1 MGLIKGIINYSDLG
15 LKRRPDYVYFNHD
28 GQEYSVCQTLS
39 IEDKYDLIEV
49 TLQKALEGSLYNLT
63 KLAMYFELNCI
74 YLYSNIIFTEEDR
87 QDEGE
92 LYDILKQNGLAGE
105 IMKRIPEKDI
115 EALDA
120 ILNLEVEKREK
131 KNLSVSGIVQSV
143 IQDLPKNAEEV
154 KNIMEYFDPQKFT
167 EVMNFAK
174 AINGGRDISDFDD
187 YDSLDYII
195 E

>member
-49 TLQKALEGSLYNLT
+49 TLQKSLEGSLYNLT

-120 ILNLEVEKREK
+120 ILNLEVKKREK

-154 KNIMEYFDPQKFT
+154 KNIMEHFDPQKFT

-174 AINGGRDISDFDD
+174 AINGGRDISNFDD
-187 YDSLDYII
+187 YDSLDYVI